1 MTAREMLESYG
12 ALLSRDAALIRERK
26 ACLSHARNG
35 PENAEH
41 WIRRAKSL
49 QAERN
54 RVQRQLSR
62 RLKELRLML
71 ATLEDPA
78 LGELLALRY
87 LSLMSYEDISEEMG
101 FSLRHIYRLH
111 LRAVAL
117 LEEGRRAAAQNSA
130 LSPEE
135 RV

>member
-26 ACLSHARNG
+26 ACLAHARNG

-54 RVQRQLSR
+54 RVQRQFAPAQM
-62 RLKELRLML
+62 RLML
-71 ATLEDPA
+71 ATWRTGA
-78 LGELLALRY
+78 W
-87 LSLMSYEDISEEMG
+87 
-101 FSLRHIYRLH
+101 
-111 LRAVAL
+111 
-117 LEEGRRAAAQNSA
+117 RAAGAA
-130 LSPEE
+130 LPEPDE
-135 RV
+135 L